1 MDEEMEKIFSE
12 LNEEN
17 KNILLLVANG
27 IKLGQENRTTM
38 DINTN

>member
-1 MDEEMEKIFSE
+1 MEKEMEKIFNE
-12 LNEEN
+12 LTEEN